1 MQYLLNDHRID
12 CDDACLI
19 YIHLLRFRIVFQVDK
34 YIFRHLVEI
43 IRINKH
49 NLKTLIY
56 PHLHLAQL
64 RCDI

>member
-1 MQYLLNDHRID
+1 MII
-12 CDDACLI
+12 ALI
-19 YIHLLRFRIVFQVDK
+19 AMTPDLHSTSSHIENIGFQVEK

-56 PHLHLAQL
+56 PHLQLAQL